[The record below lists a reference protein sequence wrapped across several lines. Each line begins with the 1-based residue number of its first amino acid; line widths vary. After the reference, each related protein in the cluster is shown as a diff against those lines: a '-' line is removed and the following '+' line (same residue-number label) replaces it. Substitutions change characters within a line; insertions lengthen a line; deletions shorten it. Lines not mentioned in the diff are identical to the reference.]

1 MQRVVSS
8 RFVIEALRTEE
19 EAKMLHHLPSLRAA
33 AMSAKQTVQ
42 VVAPPEP
49 PTGAGTV
56 SGAFLAY
63 FPSGAPAGVAGSGVA
78 AGGAA
83 GKPAAAAARPPN
95 TRFSVYRRNTAVQTR
110 QQLMLVGHTVR
121 PRRRATP
128 RRLLATQRALL
139 PAHALH
145 PCDRARPQ
153 EAVDYVGT
161 NFGGDAAAA
170 APCQYALGVVDAAAG
185 TVSFVPVAGAKV
197 LRMDA
202 TVRGLD
208 YGAPE
213 WQQDEAAETPAGRAA
228 ARKRL
233 DDSAFPVRLAVLRC
247 CGGRALRCVALTP
260 RAAAHPATAQ
270 RSPRRSG
277 GGRRRGCRRRA
288 WWRRTRCQP

>member
-1 MQRVVSS
+1 VS
-8 RFVIEALRTEE
+8 VHPGALAAAR
-19 EAKMLHHLPSLRAA
+19 ASPAA
-33 AMSAKQTVQ
+33 AMAAAKQTVQ

-49 PTGAGTV
+49 PAGNGAV

-63 FPSGAPAGVAGSGVA
+63 FPSGAPAGVGGGAA

-83 GKPAAAAARPPN
+83 ASARPPN
-95 TRFSVYRRNTAVQTR
+95 TRFSVYRRNTAAQAR

-121 PRRRATP
+121 
-128 RRLLATQRALL
+128 RRLAV
-139 PAHALH
+139 AHAPATAAALALAFLLT
-145 PCDRARPQ
+145 PSLPRAAQ

-185 TVSFVPVAGAKV
+185 TLTFVPLAGAKV

-202 TVRGLD
+202 SVRGLD

-213 WQQDEAAETPAGRAA
+213 WQQDDAAETPAGRAA

-233 DDSAFPVRLAVLRC
+233 DDSASRVCAC
-247 CGGRALRCVALTP
+247 CTRR
-260 RAAAHPATAQ
+260 RAAAECRPAV
-270 RSPRRSG
+270 R
-277 GGRRRGCRRRA
+277 
-288 WWRRTRCQP
+288 